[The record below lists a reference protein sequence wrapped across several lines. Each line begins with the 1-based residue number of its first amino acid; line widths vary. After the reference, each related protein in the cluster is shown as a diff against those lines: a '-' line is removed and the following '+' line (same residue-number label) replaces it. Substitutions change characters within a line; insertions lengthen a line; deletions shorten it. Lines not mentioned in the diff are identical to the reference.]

1 MRTINISLP
10 DSLAQQLDAATTV
23 RGFASRSEFLRD
35 LLRKY
40 LEGKNAAKFP
50 LPIVVYKKQPLD
62 KVRRDME
69 VSGKYNKKFV
79 DSVIKG
85 LARSSVYARQAPK

>member
-10 DSLAQQLDAATTV
+10 DSLAQQLDAATAV

-40 LEGKNAAKFP
+40 LEGKETAKFP
-50 LPIVVYKKQPLD
+50 LPIVVYRKQPLD

-69 VSGKYNKKFV
+69 ASGKFNKKFV
-79 DSVIKG
+79 GSVIKG
-85 LARSSVYARQAPK
+85 LARSSVYARQAVK

>member
-10 DSLAQQLDAATTV
+10 DSLAQQLDSAATV

-40 LEGKNAAKFP
+40 LEGKETAKFP
-50 LPIVVYKKQPLD
+50 LPIVVHKKQPLD
-62 KVRRDME
+62 VVRRDME
-69 VSGKYNKKFV
+69 GSGKYNKKFV

-85 LARSSVYARQAPK
+85 LARSSVYARQAAK

>member
-10 DSLAQQLDAATTV
+10 DRLAQQLDVAATV

-40 LEGKNAAKFP
+40 FERESEAKFP
-50 LPIVVYKKQPLD
+50 LPVIVYKKKSLSE
-62 KVRRDME
+62 VRRGME
-69 VSGKYNKKFV
+69 ATGKYNKKFI
-79 DSVIKG
+79 DSVVRG
-85 LARSSVYARQAPK
+85 LARSSVYARQTSK